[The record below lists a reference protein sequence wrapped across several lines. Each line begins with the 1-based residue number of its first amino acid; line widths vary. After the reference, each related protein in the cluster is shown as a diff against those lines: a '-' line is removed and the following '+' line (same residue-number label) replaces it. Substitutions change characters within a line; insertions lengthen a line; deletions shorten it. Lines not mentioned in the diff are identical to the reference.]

1 MATDPVRRPLRARFL
16 WLFLGLFMACA
27 EPPTPMDLA
36 QVALIPQ
43 PVSLTATG
51 SSFRLADD
59 THLYA
64 ASADATAA
72 AEFLAACLRPATGLA
87 LPVMTGEPGAG
98 SIAFR
103 LQDDP
108 ELGSEGYELTITE
121 TGITLSAP
129 APAGLFYG
137 VQTLRQL
144 LPAQIETGSRQA
156 GPWEIAS
163 GTIRD
168 MPRFGYRGAM
178 LDVARHFFSVEDV
191 KRYIDLL
198 AAYKL
203 NVLHLHLTDD
213 QGWRIEIKS
222 WPKLTEVGGSTEVG
236 GGEGGFYTQEQ
247 YADIVAYAAARHMLI
262 VPEIDMP
269 GHTNAALVSYPELN
283 CDGRELELY
292 TGTEVGF
299 STFCTQKEIV
309 YEFIDDVIGELAA
322 LTPGPYIHIGGDES
336 HVTKMEDYIPFV
348 ERVQAIV
355 KKHGKEVIGWDE
367 IAHAQLVPGSTVQY
381 WAKAENAAKGL
392 AQGAKVLISP
402 AAFAY
407 IDMKYDS
414 TTELGLSWAAYIE
427 VDRGYNWEPV
437 EQVEGITEA
446 SILGIEA
453 PLWAET
459 IDEMADI
466 EYLAFPRIPGYAEIG
481 WSPAGQKDWAGY
493 RQRLA
498 AHGPRFEALGINYY
512 RSPLVDW
519 PAVAAA
525 P

>member
-1 MATDPVRRPLRARFL
+1 
-16 WLFLGLFMACA
+16 
-27 EPPTPMDLA
+27 MDLS

-43 PVSLTATG
+43 PASLIATG
-51 SSFRLADD
+51 SSFRLTDD

-64 ASADATAA
+64 SGEGATAA
-72 AEFLAACLRPATGLA
+72 AEFLAGSLRPVTGYV
-87 LPVMTGEPGAG
+87 LPVIAPAAGEPGDG
-98 SIAFR
+98 HIT
-103 LQDDP
+103 LQIQSDT
-108 ELGSEGYELTITE
+108 ELGPEGYELTISE
-121 TGITLSAP
+121 AGVTLTAP
-129 APAGLFYG
+129 AGAGLFYG

-144 LPAQIETGSRQA
+144 FPAQIEAGSPQS

-168 MPRFGYRGAM
+168 MPRYGYRGAM
-178 LDVARHFFSVEDV
+178 LDVARHFFSVQDV

-198 AAYKL
+198 VAYKF

-247 YADIVAYAAARHMLI
+247 YAEIVAYAAERHMLI

-269 GHTNAALVSYPELN
+269 GHTHAALVSYPELN
-283 CDGRELELY
+283 CDGRDLELY

-299 STFCTQKEIV
+299 STFCTQKEVV

-322 LTPGPYIHIGGDES
+322 LTPGPYLHIGGDES

-348 ERVQAIV
+348 ERVQGIV
-355 KKHGKEVIGWDE
+355 QKHGKEVIGWDE
-367 IAHAQLVPGSTVQY
+367 IANAKLVPGATVQY
-381 WAKAENAAKGL
+381 WAVAENAAKGL

-402 AAFAY
+402 AKYTY

-427 VDRGYNWEPV
+427 VDRGYSWDPV
-437 EQVEGITEA
+437 EQVEGITEGD
-446 SILGIEA
+446 ILGIEA

-466 EYLAFPRIPGYAEIG
+466 EYLAFPRMPGYAEIG
-481 WSPAGQKDWAGY
+481 WSPASSKDWETY

-519 PAVAAA
+519 PAASSE
-525 P
+525 